1 MTNHC
6 VSILAFAFLAALS
19 MSQATYTGSIN
30 TINAPNATS
39 NAAQDL
45 QMRRDSWCN
54 GTTVGDSNF
63 NSSQQFYY
71 RAVRGNFLGY
81 WVGSVVNYLN
91 GGTAIQ
97 FIQNIKWPFGLLLT
111 VLCIAFISWV
121 FFLVFVCAFRKQVRN
136 DQTLTA
142 CLRLAKILLFLI
154 GCLFIIIMIF
164 IAFSEIYQRHS
175 KCQLLNVGN
184 MLVNGY
190 VSQMNGNQY
199 VGLSAMGQAVINFQ
213 NDAAGAA
220 TVYNN
225 ANNILGSN
233 YPSAT
238 SNAIYLL
245 QQVAANYSSATT
257 TSALGQVNQPFSI
270 RNLNGFVSVSAG
282 VEFKN
287 LFALGSTLDAAA
299 KAVVGIVQ
307 NNGQAVGSQNIQTT
321 VTTLNNFFTNL
332 TSDVTTTA
340 NDAYNQV
347 KTQYTWATGSYWSI
361 FAISLVIIVISNFIV
376 GKLMAVQHDPN
387 HPRDFKLLKI
397 LLAVL
402 GFFLVWYAILTIILL
417 AGSASIATFCTIL
430 AQVNQ
435 GNLSF
440 LDTLNINWTGNS
452 KQVIKECTVGPTGN
466 LWNFLALRP
475 DAASAVYSN
484 NIQNIILGIINYNNF
499 YVNPQVNGS
508 SSIAYLNSNYQAVKN
523 GIINDYV
530 GVSDQFN
537 FIYASWPYNTTGK
550 VLSLTQFNCTALSA
564 ANQTN
569 CLPIDSSPLTA
580 FDANPSNPSYANFT
594 IVRNLQSYI
603 QSEQALLTQI
613 QQNLHG
619 RTDIITPG
627 QAFHNVRVSLDANRN
642 DVRMISAQFA
652 NTIKPFSQY
661 QGQAIYT
668 FDCRNV
674 KRELNILEDQYCFSL
689 NYWVNNLLIVVCIS
703 LLLIFI
709 LTWTICGAIREAD
722 TEGEISNFPIPV
734 EERKAD
740 INEREMIPQA

>member
-6 VSILAFAFLAALS
+6 VSIFAFAFLTALS

-45 QMRRDSWCN
+45 QIRRDSWCN
-54 GTTVGDSNF
+54 GTTVNDRNF
-63 NSSQQFYY
+63 NVSQQFYY
-71 RAVRGNFLGY
+71 RSVRGNFLGY
-81 WVGSVVNYLN
+81 WVSSVVNYIN
-91 GGTAIQ
+91 GGTTTQ

-111 VLCIAFISWV
+111 VLLIAFISWV
-121 FFLVFVCAFRKQVRN
+121 FFMVFICAFRKQVRN
-136 DQTLTA
+136 EHFLTA
-142 CLRLAKILLFLI
+142 GIRFAKILLFLF
-154 GCLFIIIMIF
+154 GALFIIVMIL

-175 KCQLLNVGN
+175 KCQMLNVGN

-220 TVYNN
+220 NVYSN

-233 YPSAT
+233 YPSST
-238 SNAIYLL
+238 SNAISLL
-245 QQVAANYSSATT
+245 QGVAANYSSATT
-257 TSALGQVNQPFSI
+257 TSALGQSDKPFSI
-270 RNLNGFVSVSAG
+270 RNMNGFVSDAAG
-282 VEFKN
+282 VEFNN
-287 LFALGSTLDAAA
+287 LFAMGTTLDAAA

-307 NNGQAVGSQNIQTT
+307 NNGLAVGSQNIQTT
-321 VTTLNNFFTNL
+321 ITTLNNFFTNI
-332 TSDVTTTA
+332 TSDVTTTV
-340 NDAYNQV
+340 NDAYNQL
-347 KTQYTWATGSYWSI
+347 KNMYTYATGAYWSI
-361 FAISLVIIVISNFIV
+361 FAISIIIITIANFIV
-376 GKLMAVQHDPN
+376 GKLEAIQADSN
-387 HPRDFKLLKI
+387 QPRDFKLLKI

-402 GFFLVWYAILTIILL
+402 GFLLVWYAILTIILL

-430 AQVNQ
+430 GQVNQ

-452 KQVIKECTVGPTGN
+452 KQILKECTIGPTGN

-475 DAASAVYSN
+475 DAANAVYSN
-484 NIQNIILGIINYNNF
+484 NIQNIILGVTNYNNF

-508 SSIAYLNSNYQAVKN
+508 SSIAYLNANYQAIKS

-537 FIYASWPYNTTGK
+537 FVYASWPNNTTGK
-550 VLSLTQFNCTALSA
+550 IVSLTQFNCTALSA

-569 CLPIDSSPLTA
+569 CLPIDSSLLTA
-580 FDANPSNPSYANFT
+580 FDPNPSSPSYRNFT
-594 IVRNLQSYI
+594 IVKNLQSYI

-613 QQNLHG
+613 QQNLQG

-627 QAFHNVRVSLDANRN
+627 QAFHNVRVSLDTNRN
-642 DVRMISAQFA
+642 DVRMLASQFA
-652 NTIKPFSQY
+652 NTLKPFSQY

-674 KRELNILEDQYCFSL
+674 RQELNILEDQYCFNL
-689 NYWVNNLLIVVCIS
+689 NYWVNNLLIIVAIS
-703 LLLIFI
+703 LMILFI
-709 LTWTICGAIREAD
+709 VSWVICGAIRESD
-722 TEGEISNFPIPV
+722 TETEISNFPIPV